1 MCKVIAIANQKGGVG
16 KTTTTVNLGIGLVRK
31 GKKVLLIDA
40 DAQGSLTVSL
50 GFNEPDSIDYTLSN
64 ILTDIANEEEVGSK
78 GILHNNEGADLVPAN
93 IDLSAMEVNLINLFG
108 REQLLKTYIDGL
120 KADYDYIIIDCMP
133 SLGMITINAL
143 TAADTVLIPV
153 QASYLP
159 VKGLQELIKTIGRV
173 KRKLNTKLEVEGI
186 LVTMVDNRTTYSK
199 EVIQLLKN
207 SYGDTLHIFDEVI
220 PRSIK
225 QEESSTDG
233 KSIYEY
239 AKNNKVA
246 LAYKKLTDEIEIGR

>member
-1 MCKVIAIANQKGGVG
+1 
-16 KTTTTVNLGIGLVRK
+16 
-31 GKKVLLIDA
+31 
-40 DAQGSLTVSL
+40 
-50 GFNEPDSIDYTLSN
+50 
-64 ILTDIANEEEVGSK
+64 
-78 GILHNNEGADLVPAN
+78 
-93 IDLSAMEVNLINLFG
+93 
-108 REQLLKTYIDGL
+108 
-120 KADYDYIIIDCMP
+120 
-133 SLGMITINAL
+133 
-143 TAADTVLIPV
+143 
-153 QASYLP
+153 
-159 VKGLQELIKTIGRV
+159 
-173 KRKLNTKLEVEGI
+173 
-186 LVTMVDNRTTYSK
+186 MVDNRTTYSK

>member
-16 KTTTTVNLGIGLVRK
+16 KTTTAVNLGIGLARK

-50 GFNEPDSIDYTLSN
+50 GFSEPDSLNYTLAN
-64 ILTDIANEEEVGSK
+64 IFMDIANEEDVNNK
-78 GILHNNEGADLVPAN
+78 GILHNAEGVDLVPAN

-108 REQLLKTYIDGL
+108 REQLLKTYIDNL
-120 KADYDYIIIDCMP
+120 KSYYEYIIIDCMP

-173 KRKLNTKLEVEGI
+173 RRKLNPELNIEGI

-199 EVIQLLKN
+199 EVINMLGKA
-207 SYGDTLHIFDEVI
+207 YGETLHIFDEVI

-246 LAYKKLTDEIEIGR
+246 LAYEKLTDEIIGR